1 VRGFGSGVRPPRL
14 RQPVSRHDLAFG
26 ASAVALA
33 VLAVAAGVG
42 GWEGFDAYPRT
53 VAPVDGRL
61 VLLAAALA
69 ACALAPFLDR
79 RGIE

>member
-1 VRGFGSGVRPPRL
+1 MRR
-14 RQPVSRHDLAFG
+14 PVSRHDLAFG

-33 VLAVAAGVG
+33 ALAIAAGVG
-42 GWEGFDAYPRT
+42 GWEGFEPYPRT
-53 VAPVDGRL
+53 VAPVDAQL
-61 VLLAAALA
+61 VLLAAAFA